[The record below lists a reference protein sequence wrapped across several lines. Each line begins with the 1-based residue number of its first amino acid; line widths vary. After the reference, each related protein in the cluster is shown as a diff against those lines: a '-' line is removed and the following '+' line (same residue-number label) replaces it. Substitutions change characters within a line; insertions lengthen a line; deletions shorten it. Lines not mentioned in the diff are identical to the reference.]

1 MTSQRSDLMNEEEF
15 MKLQIE
21 EIEREKWLQGERQGS
36 DPGNEFVRQWIL
48 KHAKEF
54 REKHKPE

>member
-1 MTSQRSDLMNEEEF
+1 MDEKEF
-15 MKLQIE
+15 MQMQIE

-36 DPGNEFVRQWIL
+36 DPGNDFVRQWIL
-48 KHAKEF
+48 NHAKEF